1 MAVVFNQSSVFLSPT
16 NIETSVSGP
25 QVYTWLIHQ
34 AQTQK
39 YTSSIILLVANKHH
53 IDSLL
58 PHPSSSE
65 VLCSLHIWK
74 FNLQL
79 YTKVQRWK
87 SLVHNYSHAKNRAFQ
102 ETENELIM
110 VLTTTT
116 TMYIETREQNYI
128 LVHYLL
134 VLLLQYMILLRL
146 WAPPP
151 RGGPTP
157 CCK

>member
-1 MAVVFNQSSVFLSPT
+1 MSSVFLFAT

-25 QVYTWLIHQ
+25 QVDMQLIHQ

-39 YTSSIILLVANKHH
+39 YTSSIIPAGSKHH

-58 PHPSSSE
+58 PHPSSCK
-65 VLCSLHIWK
+65 VLCCLYIWK

-87 SLVHNYSHAKNRAFQ
+87 TLVHNYRHAKNRKFQ
-102 ETENELIM
+102 ETENALIM

-116 TMYIETREQNYI
+116 VYIATREQNCI
-128 LVHYLL
+128 LIHYLL